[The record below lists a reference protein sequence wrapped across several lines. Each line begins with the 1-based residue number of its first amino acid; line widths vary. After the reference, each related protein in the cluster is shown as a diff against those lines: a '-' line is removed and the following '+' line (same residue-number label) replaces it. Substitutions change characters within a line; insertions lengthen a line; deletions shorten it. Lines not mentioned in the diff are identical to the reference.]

1 MSVFANYSR
10 YYDLLYKDKDYRGE
24 AKFVSDLLVTHTPNA
39 KSILELGCGTG
50 IHAKLLAELGYEIHG
65 VDLSESM
72 LKIANQNLTSLD
84 PALASRLKFSQG
96 DMRNVRVD
104 RTFDVV
110 ISLFHVISYQTSN
123 KDLEDAIITAKTHLK
138 PGGIFLFDCWYG
150 PTVLSD
156 RPVVRVKRLE
166 DERII
171 VTRIAE
177 PVIYANDNLVDV
189 NYQVFIKD
197 KYTQAV
203 EELQETHKMRYLFKP
218 ELEYILEKNK
228 IKLLN
233 FGEWMTGKPS
243 GFNTWG
249 SYFVCRLVANC

>member
-24 AKFVSDLLVTHTPNA
+24 AKFVSDLLATHTPNA
-39 KSILELGCGTG
+39 KSVLELGCGTG

-65 VDLSESM
+65 VDLSDRM
-72 LKIANQNLTSLD
+72 LELAQKNLTSLD
-84 PALASRLKFSQG
+84 AELASRLTFSQG
-96 DMRNVRVD
+96 DMRNVRLD

-123 KDLEDAIITAKTHLK
+123 QDLEDAIITAKTHLK

-166 DERII
+166 DEQII

-177 PVIYANDNLVDV
+177 PVMYANDNLVDV

-197 KYTQAV
+197 KNTQSV
-203 EELQETHKMRYLFKP
+203 EELKETHTMRYLFKP
-218 ELEYILEKNK
+218 EIEYFLEKNQ
-228 IKLLN
+228 IELLD

-243 GFNTWG
+243 GFNSWG
-249 SYFVCRLVANC
+249 TYFIGKLVSD